1 MKKEHLNPCSKI
13 MITFDV
19 GQHEDKYRLI
29 YVLLCLD
36 WDNSSTNFPCF
47 VMA

>member
-1 MKKEHLNPCSKI
+1 MVHLIIYDEGTSKIHNPCSKI

-36 WDNSSTNFPCF
+36 
-47 VMA
+47 